1 MSVSRTKPLT
11 YTEKLQK
18 AEVRKA
24 IKKVTGSDLVVPKC
38 AICGETFT
46 DKELINYDLVY
57 AVSKTQS
64 VQFHRKCFNKEFS
77 TKKGKKVV

>member
-1 MSVSRTKPLT
+1 MSISRTKPLT
-11 YTEKLQK
+11 YAEKLQR

-57 AVSKTQS
+57 AVGKTQS
-64 VQFHRKCFNKEFS
+64 VQFHKKCFNKEFS
-77 TKKGKKVV
+77 KKKGRKAG